1 MFLEILAFIYGVL
14 IKIIDDIYDSNLFLD
29 YKLITDVA
37 VIGLTLFFFLYDRI
51 ISFFGS
57 GLYTIGGITG
67 LIIIPRSVD
76 ANIWRILIY
85 LAIPIFIYHLFN
97 LDSLTALLMPEDIT
111 QFLFTVMPIIVVSLI
126 LMLIEDYLVPEEYGN
141 KKLYDKLFQV
151 IATGSFIY
159 FLNFSS
165 YFSEL
170 TDKNRLILN
179 IFFIGWL
186 GNVIVS
192 TFMLLFFTDLLKGVP
207 DIRN

>member
-14 IKIIDDIYDSNLFLD
+14 IKIIDDIYDSNIFLD
-29 YKLITDVA
+29 YKLITDVT
-37 VIGLTLFFFLYDRI
+37 VIGLTLFFFLYDRFV
-51 ISFFGS
+51 SFFGS
-57 GLYTIGGITG
+57 GLFTIGGIAG
-67 LIIIPRSVD
+67 LILIPRSVD
-76 ANIWRILIY
+76 AMIWRILIY

-97 LDSLTALLMPEDIT
+97 LDSLTALLMPEDIS
-111 QFLFTVMPIIVVSLI
+111 QFLFTVMPIIVISLI

-170 TDKNRLILN
+170 TDKNRLMLN

-186 GNVIVS
+186 GGVIVS

-207 DIRN
+207 DIRK